1 MYKLVKSLIVNVS
14 IVRRFQFVGIFVI
27 SSLSACFELVSI
39 GLVIPFISF
48 LTNPDIV
55 ISKLNNPQIYKIFDL
70 LNLEHESLNII
81 ITICFISVIILSGLF
96 RVILLF
102 CQVSLS
108 QIIGEELITKIF
120 KNLISQD
127 YIFYTKLDNSEII
140 SVISK
145 KAMDIVNTTI
155 TPIINIASSG
165 IVISFIVFSMIYFI
179 PNEIISI
186 FLILIVSYLCISYII
201 KKKMNYISILIAK
214 NQSHIIK
221 LIQFSL
227 GSYSELLLY
236 KLQSYYSSKFI
247 NNVKKLRKA
256 YVKFYVYNT
265 TPKILIETI
274 AIVII
279 SVVSY
284 TYTTTSADS
293 YNIIPTLAAIVLAM
307 QRLLPLCQQIFS
319 GYNSLL
325 FGRESLCESLK
336 YLNLSNKQNYSPSDN
351 TLDFEKVVFKDV
363 WFKYDII
370 WVIKGLNFTIH
381 SNKIYG
387 IIGRSGSGKSTFIK
401 LLIGF
406 IQPVKGDIT
415 VSCNKTSK
423 DYDFIDL
430 ISYVPQNVY
439 IFDDTILENILL
451 GLEYN
456 HENLTKVL
464 NVSCLID
471 LISDLPE
478 GINTKI
484 GDRGAQLSGGQCQ
497 RVAIARALYRDKKI
511 LILDEAT
518 NGLDAITEATLMKN
532 IINQYKDVTLLK
544 ISHKLESLSN
554 VNEIIDLS

>member
-1 MYKLVKSLIVNVS
+1 MYKLIRSLIVNIS
-14 IVRRFQFVGIFVI
+14 TVRRFQFVGIFVI

-48 LTNPDIV
+48 LTNTDTV
-55 ISKLNNPQIYKIFDL
+55 ISKLNNPQIYKIIDF
-70 LNLEHESLNII
+70 LNLEHESLDII
-81 ITICFISVIILSGLF
+81 ITLCFISVIILSGLF

-127 YIFYTKLDNSEII
+127 YIFYTKLDSSEII

-145 KAMDIVNTTI
+145 KAMDIVNTTV
-155 TPIINIASSG
+155 TPIISIASSS
-165 IVISFIVFSMIYFI
+165 IVISFIVLSMIYFI
-179 PNEIISI
+179 PNEIITI

-201 KKKMNYISILIAK
+201 KKKMNFISILIAK
-214 NQSHIIK
+214 NQSNIIR

-247 NNVKKLRKA
+247 KNVKNLRKA

-284 TYTTTSADS
+284 TYTSTNADS
-293 YNIIPTLAAIVLAM
+293 FNIIPTLAAIVLAM

-319 GYNSLL
+319 GYNSLM

-336 YLNLSNKQNYSPSDN
+336 YLSLSNKQNYSTSDN
-351 TLDFEKVVFKDV
+351 TPDFEKAVFKDV
-363 WFKYDII
+363 WFKYDTV
-370 WVIKGLNFTIH
+370 WVIKDFNFIIH

-406 IQPVKGDIT
+406 IQPDKGDIT
-415 VSCNKTSK
+415 VICNKTSK

-430 ISYVPQNVY
+430 ISYVPQSVY

-497 RVAIARALYRDKKI
+497 RIAIARALYRDKK
-511 LILDEAT
+511 
-518 NGLDAITEATLMKN
+518 
-532 IINQYKDVTLLK
+532 Y
-544 ISHKLESLSN
+544 
-554 VNEIIDLS
+554 

>member
-1 MYKLVKSLIVNVS
+1 MYKLVRSLIVNVS

-48 LTNPDIV
+48 LTNTDTV
-55 ISKLNNPQIYKIFDL
+55 ISKLNNPQIHKIFDL
-70 LNLEHESLNII
+70 LNFEDESLNII

-179 PNEIISI
+179 PNEIIMI
-186 FLILIVSYLCISYII
+186 FSILIVSYLCISCVI
-201 KKKMNYISILIAK
+201 KQKMNYISILIAK
-214 NQSHIIK
+214 NQSNIIK

-247 NNVKKLRKA
+247 NNIKNLRKA

-284 TYTTTSADS
+284 TYTSTNTDS
-293 YNIIPTLAAIVLAM
+293 FNIIPTLAAIVLAM
-307 QRLLPLCQQIFS
+307 QRL
-319 GYNSLL
+319 
-325 FGRESLCESLK
+325 
-336 YLNLSNKQNYSPSDN
+336 
-351 TLDFEKVVFKDV
+351 
-363 WFKYDII
+363 
-370 WVIKGLNFTIH
+370 
-381 SNKIYG
+381 
-387 IIGRSGSGKSTFIK
+387 
-401 LLIGF
+401 
-406 IQPVKGDIT
+406 
-415 VSCNKTSK
+415 
-423 DYDFIDL
+423 
-430 ISYVPQNVY
+430 
-439 IFDDTILENILL
+439 
-451 GLEYN
+451 
-456 HENLTKVL
+456 
-464 NVSCLID
+464 
-471 LISDLPE
+471 
-478 GINTKI
+478 
-484 GDRGAQLSGGQCQ
+484 
-497 RVAIARALYRDKKI
+497 
-511 LILDEAT
+511 
-518 NGLDAITEATLMKN
+518 
-532 IINQYKDVTLLK
+532 
-544 ISHKLESLSN
+544 
-554 VNEIIDLS
+554 